1 MIQKIKKSL
10 FIRNV
15 LTLMTGTAIAQALNI
30 IIAPILSRLYD
41 PHAFGVFAVYTS
53 IVSICVVVVGLKYEL
68 AIVLPK
74 KQKDAANVLYLSII
88 VVVFMTLLS
97 TIFLFLF
104 KDYLEIWFHI
114 QGLNEFIWWIP
125 ISILFFGIYNNF
137 NYWSTRQKSFK
148 RLSIS
153 QIFRS
158 ISVAATQL
166 GGGISKIGTVGL
178 IAGQAI
184 GHIVAT
190 VVLGKQI
197 WKDDRQVLTSSFNFN
212 KMKDLAR
219 TYREFPKYSAPQ
231 ALINSISQNAA
242 PFILTVYF
250 SPTIVGYYALSLRLL
265 QLPID
270 LIGESVRQVFYPR
283 AAELYNEG
291 GDLRKYFIKSTLF
304 LGVIIAIPTLVIFLF
319 GPSLFS
325 LILGKQWIEAG
336 TYARWMML
344 WLFCV
349 FITRPTVVLFQIL
362 KLQKAFLLIE
372 TVGFAIKTLI
382 LLVISKIW
390 HNPLFSILVYS
401 ISNVLFYITL
411 LVFVL
416 IKVQRMHKT

>member
-30 IIAPILSRLYD
+30 IIAPIISRLYD

-53 IVSICVVVVGLKYEL
+53 IVSICVAVVGLKYEL

-74 KQKDAANVLYLSII
+74 KQEDAANVLYLSII

-219 TYREFPKYSAPQ
+219 TYKEFPKYSAPQ
-231 ALINSISQNAA
+231 SLINSLSQNVA
-242 PFILTVYF
+242 PFILAAYF
-250 SPTIVGYYALSLRLL
+250 SPTVVGYYSLSLRLL
-265 QLPID
+265 QLPIN
-270 LIGESVRQVFYPR
+270 LIGDSVRQVFYPR
-283 AAELYNEG
+283 IAEIYNHG
-291 GDLRKYFIKSTLF
+291 GDLHKYLVKSTVF
-304 LGVIIAIPTLVIFLF
+304 LGVIILLPSLIIFLS
-319 GPSLFS
+319 GPLLFS
-325 LILGKQWIEAG
+325 IVLGKEWYEAG
-336 TYARWMML
+336 VYSQWMML
-344 WLFCV
+344 WLMFG
-349 FITRPTVVLFQIL
+349 FMNRPASATAQVLGLQKFLFYYEVLFFLSRLVVLIL
-362 KLQKAFLLIE
+362 GAYYLSSLYTI
-372 TVGFAIKTLI
+372 II
-382 LLVISKIW
+382 
-390 HNPLFSILVYS
+390 YS
-401 ISNVLFYITL
+401 IVGAIFNFS
-411 LVFVL
+411 L
-416 IKVQRMHKT
+416 IMTVIFLSKKQE